1 MYLEH
6 PQALEVFEALL
17 EQADDSE
24 KKALASALNAFSD
37 NLKDAFI
44 DFPHH
49 VGFPKDKNLTVEVLR
64 VLILNEN
71 DTNEGVLYESSV
83 L

>member
-24 KKALASALNAFSD
+24 KKALSSALNAFSD

-71 DTNEGVLYESSV
+71 DTDEGETYESSV